1 MYSIY
6 DTLSGE
12 IQGTVLDES
21 TAIANTSAAQSYI
34 AGGFN
39 GSLEKVVDGVVVAK
53 ELVGIDPVVL
63 ARDLRSE
70 FLKDSDW
77 TQTLDS
83 PLSADAKAAWGRY
96 RQALRD
102 FPARSDVVA
111 LDPVID
117 DSQLISMLPT
127 SPE

>member
-1 MYSIY
+1 M
-6 DTLSGE
+6 
-12 IQGTVLDES
+12 
-21 TAIANTSAAQSYI
+21 
-34 AGGFN
+34 
-39 GSLEKVVDGVVVAK
+39 
-53 ELVGIDPVVL
+53 GIDPAVL
-63 ARDLRSE
+63 ARHLRSE

-77 TQTLDS
+77 TQTSDS
-83 PLSADAKAAWGRY
+83 QLSADSKAAWALY